1 MKSKHT
7 SYNLDELVPMIEH
20 AALDLME
27 EPIIQGKKSDGTYY
41 TLTEISHQNS
51 MNAMFNA
58 GIRLMA
64 QTLIDQLTKDDET
77 EE

>member
-1 MKSKHT
+1 MSKYT
-7 SYNLDELVPMIEH
+7 RYGVDDLVPMIEH

-27 EPIIQGKKSDGTYY
+27 EPIIMAKKNDGSYM

>member
-1 MKSKHT
+1 MNRRHYTTFSPFTKALILILAAVLLFA
-7 SYNLDELVPMIEH
+7 SYAI
-20 AALDLME
+20 A
-27 EPIIQGKKSDGTYY
+27 
-41 TLTEISHQNS
+41 TEISHQNS

>member
-1 MKSKHT
+1 MSKYT
-7 SYNLDELVPMIEH
+7 RYGVEDLVPIIEH

-27 EPIIQGKKSDGTYY
+27 EPIIQGKKSDGTYLN
-41 TLTEISHQNS
+41 LTEISHQNS

>member
-1 MKSKHT
+1 MKSIYT
-7 SYNLDELVPMIEH
+7 SYSVGDLVPMIEH

-51 MNAMFNA
+51 MYAMFNS
-58 GIRLMA
+58 GIKLLA

>member
-1 MKSKHT
+1 M
-7 SYNLDELVPMIEH
+7 NRR
-20 AALDLME
+20 
-27 EPIIQGKKSDGTYY
+27 YY
-41 TLTEISHQNS
+41 TTFSPFTKALVLILAVVLLFASYTVATEISHQNS

>member
-1 MKSKHT
+1 MKSKYT

-27 EPIIQGKKSDGTYY
+27 EPIIMAKKNDGSYM

>member
-1 MKSKHT
+1 M
-7 SYNLDELVPMIEH
+7 
-20 AALDLME
+20 
-27 EPIIQGKKSDGTYY
+27 

-58 GIRLMA
+58 GIRLLA
-64 QTLIDQLTKDDET
+64 KALIEQLTKDDET